1 MAKVQQVSVHAIA
14 EYACATGSIASG
26 AYLKRRMREGREGHQ
41 QIQQSLSENWQTELA
56 VSCEVALEGVTL
68 RILGRAD
75 AALFSENTLELMEI
89 KTVAGNPYEICQDDY
104 PVHWAQAH
112 IYAYMLC
119 VQNELEQAEVRL
131 VYAGVSKGRQE
142 FKREYSLQELTELF
156 YGYATPY
163 AKKLSESIEWK
174 KTAVPSFLRLKFP
187 FETYREGQKLM
198 ADYVYTAMVQH
209 TRVLIEA
216 PTGIGKTMASLFGAI
231 KALGEGKI
239 TLLFYLTART
249 TGRQSAE
256 NALDLMRSAGLK
268 IRSVTITAKEKICFR
283 QKVDCAACRYGDGY
297 YDRRRLAL
305 KKAMQIEKIT
315 PEVVVDLAMEFE
327 ICPFELSLD
336 ITEIADIVICDYNYV
351 FDPRVRLKRHFAKKS
366 RIGILIDEAHNLPD
380 RAREMYSARL
390 SGSEIASLR
399 ARISAAFGEDNLL
412 SRLMTE
418 LLSAL
423 TVEDAEYDARSEVPE
438 NALLV
443 VQRFAQEAE
452 KLNIGDE
459 DTLELIQQCRW
470 FVRVAKQFDENA
482 YRVLIRPEDK
492 KYIEMRLWCFA
503 PEKFFDSLY
512 DRIGGVA
519 LFSATLT
526 PISFYANMLAVP
538 PNCGRLSLESP
549 FPVEN
554 LFVARLPVSVKYHD
568 RAQTMEQVAQI
579 IHTVAHS
586 HTGNYLACFP
596 SHAYLMQAYEYYRTR
611 FPEDRAVYQSAHMS
625 EEKRAAFIAGF
636 QSGAKESLVAFVV
649 LGGVFAEG
657 VDLPEEKLSGAVIV
671 STGVP
676 MPTAETELLCELYDD
691 GFGGGQD
698 AAYTYPGF
706 RKVLQA
712 AGRVIRTEKDKG
724 VVLLVDARY
733 ASEKYLELMPRHW
746 QLRKITSMSRLVDRL
761 NAFWKEKGA
770 K

>member
-1 MAKVQQVSVHAIA
+1 MAKVHAVSVHTIA
-14 EYACATGSIASG
+14 EYACATGGIASG
-26 AYLKRRMREGREGHQ
+26 AYMARRMREGREGHQ
-41 QIQQSLSENWQTELA
+41 LIQRSLSENWRVELA
-56 VSCEVALEGVTL
+56 VSQEVMLEGVSF
-68 RILGRAD
+68 RVIGRAD
-75 AALFSENTLELMEI
+75 AALFTEDMLELMEI

-104 PVHWAQAH
+104 PVHWAQAQ

-119 VQNELEQAEVRL
+119 IQNNLRCAEVRL
-131 VYAGVSKGRQE
+131 VYAGVEGGRQE
-142 FKREYSLQELTELF
+142 FKREYSAEELTKLF

-163 AKKLSESIEWK
+163 AQKLSESIEWK
-174 KTAVPSFLRLKFP
+174 KQAVPSFLQLKFP
-187 FETYREGQKLM
+187 FKTYREGQKMM
-198 ADYVYTAMVQH
+198 ADYVYTAMVQQ

-239 TLLFYLTART
+239 SALFYLTART
-249 TGRQSAE
+249 TGRQAVE
-256 NALDLMRSAGLK
+256 NALDLMRTTGLR

-315 PEVVVDLAMEFE
+315 PDIVSELATEFE

-351 FDPRVRLKRHFAKKS
+351 FDPRVQLRRHFGKKS
-366 RIGILIDEAHNLPD
+366 RIGLLIDEAHNLPD

-390 SGSEIASLR
+390 SGSEIAALR
-399 ARISAAFGEDNLL
+399 ERIGGVFGTENLLFRLISALL
-412 SRLMTE
+412 ES
-418 LLSAL
+418 L
-423 TVEDAEYDARSEVPE
+423 TAEEAEYDARSEVPQDVLTAAR
-438 NALLV
+438 N
-443 VQRFAQEAE
+443 FSQEAE
-452 KLNIGDE
+452 KLHVSDE
-459 DTLELIQQCRW
+459 DTLELMQQCRW
-470 FVRVAKQFDENA
+470 FVRVANRFDENA
-482 YRVLIRPEDK
+482 YRVLIRPEENK
-492 KYIEMRLWCFA
+492 RIEMRIWCYA
-503 PEKFFDSLY
+503 PEKIFDTLY
-512 DRIGGVA
+512 SRIGGVA
-519 LFSATLT
+519 LFSATVT
-526 PISFYANMLAVP
+526 PISFYADRLAVP

-549 FPVEN
+549 FPPEN
-554 LFVARLPVSVKYHD
+554 LFVARLPVSVTYHD
-568 RAQTMEQVAQI
+568 RAQSMEQVAQI
-579 IHTVAHS
+579 INAVAHS

-596 SHAYLMQAYEYYRTR
+596 SHAYLMQAYEYYRAR
-611 FPEDRAVYQSAHMS
+611 FPEQRAVCQSAHMS
-625 EEKRAAFIAGF
+625 EEKRAEFIAGF

-671 STGVP
+671 STGIP
-676 MPTAETELLCELYDD
+676 LPNAETELLCEIYDD
-691 GFGGGQD
+691 GCGGGED

-712 AGRVIRTEKDKG
+712 AGRVIRTERDKG

-733 ASEKYLELMPRHW
+733 ASEKYLDLIPRHW

-761 NAFWKEKGA
+761 DAFWRKNRGK
-770 K
+770 